1 MIVPTLTI
9 SDEKKY
15 REIFLVYDSIGV
27 KKIRINLTRYEVEEY
42 TDFIQ

>member
-27 KKIRINLTRYEVEEY
+27 KKNTNKSYKI
-42 TDFIQ
+42 